1 MQIVTKNGFVLD
13 CWCNLDS
20 SAWLQPATLD
30 VPEGV
35 VLGEGWKKRI
45 HGGGMIE
52 KMSVFHIVCLYSW
65 LVKVSRYVLVLLLS
79 NSPFDRLIKILVY
92 QWQILKRGVPVGSL
106 SKFKPQ
112 QHNKAHD

>member
-1 MQIVTKNGFVLD
+1 MQIVTKNEFVLD

-20 SAWLQPATLD
+20 SAWLQTATLD

-35 VLGEGWKKRI
+35 VLGERWKKRI

-52 KMSVFHIVCLYSW
+52 NMSIFHIVCLYSW

-79 NSPFDRLIKILVY
+79 NSPLDRLIKIFSVSVADPE
-92 QWQILKRGVPVGSL
+92 KGGS
-106 SKFKPQ
+106 SRQFIKVQ
-112 QHNKAHD
+112 AAAA

>member
-30 VPEGV
+30 VPEGA

-52 KMSVFHIVCLYSW
+52 NMSILHIVCLYSW

-79 NSPFDRLIKILVY
+79 NSPLDRLIKIFSVSVTDPE
-92 QWQILKRGVPVGSL
+92 KGGS
-106 SKFKPQ
+106 SRQFIKVQ
-112 QHNKAHD
+112 AAAA